1 MSMKPIIKEEIPI
14 VRATASV
21 TEFCVAHGISKPML
35 YKLWK
40 DGVGPKFMTI
50 GSRRYIST
58 ESAAEWRRETE
69 RRSEDEALPE
79 IEARSQRA
87 KAAVNKRFEG
97 PEPKPKPKVR
107 ASAAA

>member
-1 MSMKPIIKEEIPI
+1 MKPIIKEEIPI

-40 DGVGPKFMTI
+40 DGVGSKFMTI
-50 GSRRYIST
+50 GLKALHLDRERSRM
-58 ESAAEWRRETE
+58 AAGDE